1 MDQLSYQLEVSAFD
15 EKIALAELE
24 ASKAAER
31 VKELIYQKAR
41 FNMEWMRLVAKE
53 QEQKRANQVSVM
65 QVQKPAIPSPVSCNC
80 GPNEKCDKC
89 TK

>member
-1 MDQLSYQLEVSAFD
+1 MDQLAYQLELLSYD

-31 VKELIYQKAR
+31 VKELMYQKAR

-65 QVQKPAIPSPVSCNC
+65 QAQKPAIQAPVSCNC
-80 GPNEKCDKC
+80 GPNESCEKCK
-89 TK
+89 K